1 MLLAVLAFSTLDA
14 LVKAAASRF
23 SVVQIVFFRSAFAF
37 VPLLLALWWAGG
49 TSVLR
54 TRHPWYHAAR
64 GTLGLV
70 AMACFFTALGR
81 MPLADVVAISF
92 SGPLFIAV
100 LARPVLGERVSPRRW
115 LAILVGFAGVLLIVR
130 PGTAVFSATS
140 LLPLL
145 GALAY
150 SSIMVL
156 VRWAGTRENAVAT
169 AVFFTAFT
177 ATVSALAL
185 PWSWRAPAAP
195 AEWAL
200 LTAVGIVGGC
210 GNLCLTQAFRAAPVG
225 LLAPLEYTAL
235 LWGLLFGYGFWGER
249 PDALMLV
256 GAVTIAASG
265 LAVLPRPVAA
275 LRPRG

>member
-1 MLLAVLAFSTLDA
+1 MLVAVLLFATLDA
-14 LVKAAASRF
+14 LVKAAAPRF
-23 SVVQIVFFRSAFAF
+23 SVVQIVFFRSLFAF
-37 VPLLLALWWAGG
+37 LPLMIAIWWTGG
-49 TSVLR
+49 PAVLR
-54 TRHPWYHAAR
+54 TRHPLYHAAR

-70 AMACFFTALGR
+70 AMGCFYTALGR

-92 SGPLFIAV
+92 SGPLFIAL
-100 LARPVLGERVSPRRW
+100 LAGPMLGERVGLGRW
-115 LAILVGFAGVLLIVR
+115 LAITVGFAGVLLVLR

-156 VRWAGTRENAVAT
+156 VRRAGTREHAVAT
-169 AVFFTAFT
+169 AVFFTLFT
-177 ATVSALAL
+177 TAASATVL
-185 PWSWRAPAAP
+185 PWSWQSPLGLAD
-195 AEWAL
+195 WSL
-200 LTAVGIVGGC
+200 LIAIGVVGGC
-210 GNLCLTQAFRAAPVG
+210 GNLCLTQAFRGAPVA

-235 LWGLLFGYGFWGER
+235 LWGLLFGYAFWGER

-256 GAVTIAASG
+256 GAATIALSG
-265 LAVLPRPVAA
+265 LAVLPRPAFA